1 MATKK
6 DLQYVLERIADLIGE
21 ATTKEQA
28 IEKGLDRYLCLD
40 YASIY
45 GGYRVAFVGVKNGA
59 HYGALGMSSAES
71 RMKASEMLRT
81 LEGIEFGLEYA
92 KRTKA

>member
-6 DLQYVLERIADLIGE
+6 DLQYALERIAGLIGE
-21 ATTKEQA
+21 ATTQEQA
-28 IEKGLDRYLCLD
+28 IERGLDRYLWLD

-45 GGYRVAFVGVKNGA
+45 GGYRVVFVGVKNGA
-59 HYGALGMSSAES
+59 HYGALGMSSIED
-71 RMKASEMLRT
+71 RMKASDMLRK

-92 KRTKA
+92 KRVQA